1 MLEHIT
7 LPEGYTVEAADGGFL
22 LTARLRCPLHQA
34 RCLAVTAASWVR
46 DAVGGEAEIHWPN
59 HVALNGERVCGIECR
74 AKDDK
79 IMLTFKPA
87 AQAVPEPFGAFA
99 EKVIRAAVTALEGY
113 PDNQPELLQK
123 YCEHCVTVMK
133 FVDTTYRGV
142 PLYGFAFAVDRHGGL
157 MVMTQ
162 ESRTVVTLYGGEVR
176 LAKKGEEPETP
187 AVPAMPG
194 R

>member
-7 LPEGYTVEAADGGFL
+7 LPEGYTVETADGGFL
-22 LTARLRCPLHQA
+22 LTAPLRCPLKQA

-46 DAVGGEAEIHWPN
+46 DAVGGDAEIHWPN
-59 HVALNGERVCGIECR
+59 HVVLNGERVCGIECR
-74 AKDDK
+74 ARDEK
-79 IMLTFKPA
+79 IMLTFKPD
-87 AQAVPEPFGAFA
+87 AQAIPEPIGAFA
-99 EKVIRAAVTALEGY
+99 EKVVRAAVSALEGY
-113 PDNQPELLQK
+113 PENQPELLQK

-142 PLYGFAFAVDRHGGL
+142 PLYGFAFAVDKHGGL
-157 MVMTQ
+157 MVMTK

-187 AVPAMPG
+187 EMPSMPG

>member
-7 LPEGYTVEAADGGFL
+7 LPEGYTVERAGGGFL
-22 LTARLRCPLHQA
+22 LTAPLRCPLAQA

-46 DAVGGEAEIHWPN
+46 EAVGGDAEIHWPN
-59 HVALNGERVCGIECR
+59 HVLVDGTRVCGIECR
-74 AKDDK
+74 ARDKK
-79 IMLTFKPA
+79 IMLTFTPD
-87 AQAVPEPFGAFA
+87 AQAIPEPVGAFA
-99 EKVIRAAVTALEGY
+99 EKVVRAAVSALEGY
-113 PDNQPELLQK
+113 PENQPELLQK

-133 FVDTTYRGV
+133 FVNTTYRGV
-142 PLYGFAFAVDRHGGL
+142 PLYGFAFAVDKHGGL

-176 LAKKGEEPETP
+176 IAKKGEGPETP
-187 AVPAMPG
+187 AVPDMPG